1 VQRRARR
8 SMAKRI
14 DPVCGMQVDEEN
26 VAGVSQHRGQ
36 DYYFCS
42 QICKIKFDDNPEK
55 YGQSNEQYAG

>member
-1 VQRRARR
+1 
-8 SMAKRI
+8 MAKRI